1 MVLWSAVFGVFREMP
16 VLIADDHALFRQGV
30 AALLAGTSPRL
41 QICAEARNGKEAVE
55 KTLALQPDIVLMDV
69 SMPVMGG
76 FDATRNILYASPASR
91 IIFLTTYTSPQ
102 VAAEARKAGAK
113 GYVAK
118 GDVSD
123 VLIQA
128 IDAVSNNQ
136 TYFEGIPEH

>member
-1 MVLWSAVFGVFREMP
+1 MRI
-16 VLIADDHALFRQGV
+16 LIADDHAMFRQGI
-30 AALLAGTSPRL
+30 AALLVGADPRF

-76 FDATRNILYASPASR
+76 FDATRNILHASPTSR
-91 IIFLTTYTSPQ
+91 IIFLTTYNGPQ
-102 VAAEARKAGAK
+102 VVAEARRAGAK

-128 IDAVSNNQ
+128 IDAVSRDQ
-136 TYFEGIPEH
+136 TYFKATSEN